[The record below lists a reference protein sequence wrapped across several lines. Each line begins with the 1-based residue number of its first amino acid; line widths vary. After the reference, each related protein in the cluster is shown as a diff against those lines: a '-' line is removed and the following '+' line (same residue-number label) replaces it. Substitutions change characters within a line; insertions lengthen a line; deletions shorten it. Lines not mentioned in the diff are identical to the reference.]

1 MKDHTSMWEGFQAA
15 VTKMF
20 ASTNDTFDGTGRSK
34 EQMAKDWLNNY
45 NKQLSYRFEKA
56 HQGMSLDQKEIEAN
70 QFKAK
75 RE

>member
-1 MKDHTSMWEGFQAA
+1 
-15 VTKMF
+15 
-20 ASTNDTFDGTGRSK
+20 
-34 EQMAKDWLNNY
+34 MARDWLNNY
-45 NKQLSYRFEKA
+45 NKQLSDRFEKA

>member
-1 MKDHTSMWEGFQAA
+1 
-15 VTKMF
+15 
-20 ASTNDTFDGTGRSK
+20 
-34 EQMAKDWLNNY
+34 MARDWLDNY
-45 NKQLSYRFEKA
+45 NKQLPDRFEKA